1 MNITIEKGEGNLMAL
16 YEDEYIV
23 IKQRDMSEINTMFA
37 GAGVQLRL
45 ELKNVSEEPLRVSAV
60 DITANG
66 VTVEKSELLE
76 GELRPGKRS
85 YSDVHFYYKSFPD
98 GKIKKLDDIKD
109 ITFGVKY
116 EIGDTGVKK
125 INGPVSVEV

>member
-1 MNITIEKGEGNLMAL
+1 MAEAI
-16 YEDEYIV
+16 YEDEYII
-23 IKQRDMSEINTMFA
+23 IKHNDTSEINTMFA

-45 ELKNVSEEPLRVSAV
+45 ELKNISDAPLRVSAV
-60 DITANG
+60 DITVNG

-98 GKIKKLDDIKD
+98 GKVRSMNDIKD
-109 ITFGVKY
+109 VTFGVKY

-125 INGPVSVEV
+125 INGPVSVEI

>member
-1 MNITIEKGEGNLMAL
+1 MTQAL

-23 IKQRDMSEINTMFA
+23 IKQKDTSEINTMFA

-45 ELKNVSEEPLRVSAV
+45 ELKNVSDTPLRVSAV
-60 DITANG
+60 DVTANG
-66 VTVEKSELLE
+66 VKVEKSELLE

-98 GKIKKLDDIKD
+98 GSVKSLGDIKEV
-109 ITFGVKY
+109 TFSVKY

-125 INGPVSVEV
+125 INGPVSVEL